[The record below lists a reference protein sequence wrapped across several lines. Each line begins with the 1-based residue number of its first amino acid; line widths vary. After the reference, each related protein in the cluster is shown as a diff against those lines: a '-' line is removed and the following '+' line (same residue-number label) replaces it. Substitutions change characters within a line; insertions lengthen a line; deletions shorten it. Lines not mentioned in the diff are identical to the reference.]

1 MMTYLDIVN
10 NVLVRLREREVAS
23 VNENAYSKLIGQLVQ
38 DANQEV
44 ENAWDWSALRT
55 TLSATTSSGVFS
67 YELNTAG
74 RSFEILNVI
83 NDTSNDFMEYRTS
96 REFDNWYLNN
106 TPASG
111 APKYFSWNGVANDG
125 DVQVDIYPKPD
136 GVYTLRFNMIKRSEE
151 LTSDAQNIIVPEKPV
166 QLLAYAKAVDER
178 GEDGGQAAASAY
190 NTASRALSDAI
201 ALDGARHPEELI
213 FAPV

>member
-1 MMTYLDIVN
+1 MTYLELVN
-10 NVLVRLREREVAS
+10 NILVRLREREVGT
-23 VNENAYSKLIGQLVQ
+23 VNETSYSKLIGQLVN

-44 ENAWDWSALRT
+44 EQAWDWSSLRT

-74 RSFEILNVI
+74 TSFEILNVI

-96 REFDNWYLNN
+96 RDFDNWYLNN

-111 APKYFSWNGVANDG
+111 SPKYFSWNGVSNDG

-136 GVYTLRFNMIKRSEE
+136 GAYSLRFNMIKRSPEM
-151 LTSDAQNIIVPEKPV
+151 TSDATKITVPYKAV
-166 QLLAYAKAVDER
+166 QMLAYAKAVDER
-178 GEDGGQAAASAY
+178 GEDGGQSASMAY
-190 NTASRALSDAI
+190 VTASRAISDAI
-201 ALDGARHPEELI
+201 ALDSARHPEELI
-213 FAPV
+213 YAPV

>member
-1 MMTYLDIVN
+1 MTYLDIVN
-10 NVLVRLREREVAS
+10 NVLVRLREREVSS
-23 VNENAYSKLIGQLVQ
+23 VNENAYSKLIGQFVQ

-44 ENAWDWSALRT
+44 ENAWDWSSLRT
-55 TLSATTSSGVFS
+55 TLTATTSSGVFS

-83 NDTSNDFMEYRTS
+83 NDTSNDFMEYRTA

-111 APKYFSWNGVANDG
+111 SPKYFSWNGVSSDG
-125 DVQVDIYPKPD
+125 DAQVDIYPKPD
-136 GVYTLRFNMIKRSEE
+136 GVYSLRFNMIKRSEE
-151 LTSDAQNIIVPEKPV
+151 LTSDTQKISVPEKPV
-166 QLLAYAKAVDER
+166 QMLAYAKAVDER
-178 GEDGGQAAASAY
+178 GEDNGQAAASAY
-190 NTASRALSDAI
+190 KTAARALSDAI
-201 ALDGARHPEELI
+201 ALDSARHPEELI